1 MIWNSK
7 TSTYFDKGR
16 KPYGFGDEIPE
27 SVIESMG
34 QQTFDEY
41 VDRGLIAD
49 EAAAKDALL
58 EQAKEEK
65 EEAKPEPTITKEEP
79 IENLRQVLIEKAKAY
94 GLKPHPKTGIA
105 KLEIMIEDFEAL
117 QALREEAV
125 ELNIAGSY
133 DLTFA
138 DLRDLVDEKKA
149 ENESD
154 S

>member
-27 SVIESMG
+27 SVLESMG
-34 QQTFDEY
+34 QKTFDEY

-65 EEAKPEPTITKEEP
+65 VEVVPEQSKADLQKALFEQAKG
-79 IENLRQVLIEKAKAY
+79 Y
-94 GLKPHPKTGIA
+94 GLKPHYRAGIA
-105 KLEIMIEDFEAL
+105 KLEEVIEDYEAL
-117 QALREEAV
+117 QELKKEALELGIDPSDDVSFAELFELV
-125 ELNIAGSY
+125 E
-133 DLTFA
+133 
-138 DLRDLVDEKKA
+138 EKKA

>member
-49 EAAAKDALL
+49 ETAAKDALL

-65 EEAKPEPTITKEEP
+65 KEVIPE
-79 IENLRQVLIEKAKAY
+79 QSKADLQKDLLEQARDY

-105 KLEIMIEDFEAL
+105 KLEAMIEDYGAL
-117 QALREEAV
+117 QALKVEALALGIDPSDDV
-125 ELNIAGSY
+125 GFAEL
-133 DLTFA
+133 TE
-138 DLRDLVDEKKA
+138 LVNEKKA
-149 ENESD
+149 EDESD